1 MQIATKLV
9 TSAAMNQDAI
19 QLLCQADCADRRL
32 FTGIEVR
39 LCRRP
44 RRDRG
49 KQRAL
54 AKARAGIQ
62 SQHAGLNGPGCR
74 LTGTRVRLEAGLLS
88 FSGEPIP
95 AVGVLIIRR
104 YQMR

>member
-9 TSAAMNQDAI
+9 TSAAMNQDAT
-19 QLLCQADCADRRL
+19 QLLCQAGCAHCRL
-32 FTGIEVR
+32 LTGIEIH

-44 RRDRG
+44 RGDRG

-62 SQHAGLNGPGCR
+62 SRHAGLNGPMCC
-74 LTGTRVRLEAGLLS
+74 LTGAHVRLQAGPLS
-88 FSGEPIP
+88 FAG
-95 AVGVLIIRR
+95 
-104 YQMR
+104 